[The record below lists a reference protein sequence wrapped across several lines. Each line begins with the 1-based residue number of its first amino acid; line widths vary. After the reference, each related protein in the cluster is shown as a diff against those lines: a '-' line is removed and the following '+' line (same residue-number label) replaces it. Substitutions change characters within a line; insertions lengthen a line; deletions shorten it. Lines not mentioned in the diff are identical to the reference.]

1 MRIRRFCPFVLVLVS
16 LGVSL
21 LSQEQYVSEYRI
33 GPKDLLEISV
43 IGFTDL
49 NKRYR
54 VSEDGKINLP
64 YLGELNIQELT
75 LPELEKKLATALVE
89 GKYLQDPQVSVVILE
104 YQSRR
109 VFLLGAVSRPG
120 PYELLGRLTLLRLI
134 SQAGGLSQGAGKEI
148 VVMRQ
153 LPNGDKTSLRIS
165 IDDLFLKGDSSLDIP
180 LMPDDI
186 VSVPVDEAI
195 TIYMTGQVGNPGAL
209 TMKKSAI
216 PTLYRAI
223 AQAGGFASRASKGG
237 VIIKRVDKSGN
248 ETIIK
253 VNVDDII
260 KGKKKDVQLE
270 ENDVVIVPEKFF

>member
-1 MRIRRFCPFVLVLVS
+1 VRIKFFSLFALLMVS
-16 LGVSL
+16 LSGAL
-21 LSQEQYVSEYRI
+21 FSQDQFVSEYRI
-33 GPKDLLEISV
+33 GPKDLLEINV
-43 IGFTDL
+43 IGFPDL

-64 YLGELNIQELT
+64 YLGDLDVQELT
-75 LPELEKKLATALVE
+75 KSELEKKLVTMLVE
-89 GKYLQDPQVSVVILE
+89 GKYLQNPQVSVLIVE

-109 VFLLGAVSRPG
+109 VFLLGAVVKPG

-134 SQAGGLSQGAGKEI
+134 SQAGGLTPGAGPEI
-148 VVMRQ
+148 IVMRQ
-153 LPNGDKTSLRIS
+153 LPGGEKTSLRIS
-165 IDDLFLKGDSSLDIP
+165 IEGLILKGDSSLDIP

-186 VSVPVDEAI
+186 ISVPVDEMV
-195 TIYMTGQVGNPGAL
+195 TIYITGQVGNPGAL
-209 TMKKSAI
+209 TMKRSSI

-237 VIIKRVDKSGN
+237 VIIKRIDENGN

-260 KGKKKDVQLE
+260 KGKKKDVQLQ